1 MVALDHSTVSGGA
14 WLGETLTVWMQI
26 MRDHKLRK
34 RWVQKRNL
42 LAVIQIKSH
51 MHRSQEEAITMN
63 VGGSPHSECQ
73 EQGTGFLYGTVQ
85 GTCCVG
91 YADPHP
97 ETSHK

>member
-1 MVALDHSTVSGGA
+1 
-14 WLGETLTVWMQI
+14 
-26 MRDHKLRK
+26 
-34 RWVQKRNL
+34 
-42 LAVIQIKSH
+42 
-51 MHRSQEEAITMN
+51 MN